1 MKILNSRPETF
12 KEIAGAYR
20 WYVPERGETCAD
32 VLQANGWIG
41 VPVTA
46 DKRPRL
52 KGWPHLTDAEFWAA
66 YQRGGWAGAGVL
78 CDCEHGNGLIV
89 IDIDRKGGIDGLES
103 LRRKL
108 GDRVMPETYA
118 VRTPSGG
125 LHLYYSLTEKQR
137 GKFKTCGGDAWGCE
151 GVDVRAVGGMVICAF
166 TRYPCAGEF
175 YGRPYLPCAD
185 QSLAPLPA
193 FLAAMLP
200 KRQAEHRCSKPRVW
214 HESTLTHDD
223 PRASKRFEKIKA
235 DFYAHAYGGNRNN
248 ALLRAADRAYLLR
261 RYFAENEIT
270 QALKTMAANAGLM
283 DGCERDK
290 TISTLRG
297 AREWAMSQPATYFC
311 DVWRA

>member
-12 KEIAGAYR
+12 KGIAGAYR
-20 WYVPERGETCAD
+20 WYAPERGETCAD

-108 GDRVMPETYA
+108 GAQVMPETYA

-151 GVDVRAVGGMVICAF
+151 GVDVRAAGGMVICAF
-166 TRYPCAGEF
+166 TRYPCAGKF

-200 KRQAEHRCSKPRVW
+200 KRQAEHRRSKSREW

-223 PRASKRFEKIKA
+223 PRAGKRFEKIKA
-235 DFYAHAYGGNRNN
+235 DFYAQAHGGNRNN
-248 ALLRAADRAYLLR
+248 ALLRAAGDAYMLR
-261 RYFAENEIT
+261 RYYSVEDLT
-270 QALKTMAANAGLM
+270 QALQTMAANAGIWE
-283 DGCERDK
+283 GSEKDK
-290 TISTLRG
+290 SRATLKS
-297 AREWAMSQPATYFC
+297 ALEWANAQSPIFFSE
-311 DVWRA
+311 VWA